1 MQTMISATKTL
12 ILLSV
17 LLMSSLTVSGQFTPQ
32 RLVINGQSGVFLTP
46 VEERAVLTAL
56 VDLRYYSKGVS
67 LRDSIILD
75 SEKRITDKNL
85 EIKLLTTKYNETV
98 AGCKKLGNTHNALI
112 EDYNKLT
119 LDNETLKGKNNIYK
133 NCTSGLD
140 LCIFNKYKQN
150 WMNYA

>member
-1 MQTMISATKTL
+1 
-12 ILLSV
+12 
-17 LLMSSLTVSGQFTPQ
+17 MSSLTVCGQFTPQ

-46 VEERAVLTAL
+46 EQERAVLTAL

-98 AGCKKLGNTHNALI
+98 TDCKKLGNNYNTLI
-112 EDYNKLT
+112 EDYNKLVI
-119 LDNETLKGKNNIYK
+119 DNEVLKTKNTTIKNWTFGLAISTLVLGTLLILTN
-133 NCTSGLD
+133 
-140 LCIFNKYKQN
+140 
-150 WMNYA
+150 

>member
-17 LLMSSLTVSGQFTPQ
+17 LLISNLTVCGQFTPQ

-56 VDLRYYSKGVS
+56 VDLRYYSKSVS

-75 SEKRITDKNL
+75 SEKRIVDKNL
-85 EIKLLTTKYNETV
+85 EIKLLTSKYNNCIGDQKEL
-98 AGCKKLGNTHNALI
+98 GKKYNSVI
-112 EDYNKLT
+112 EEYNKLVI
-119 LDNETLKGKNNIYK
+119 DNEVLKTKNNIRK
-133 NCTSGLD
+133 NWIVGLACST
-140 LCIFNKYKQN
+140 LILGTLLIVTN
-150 WMNYA
+150 

>member
-1 MQTMISATKTL
+1 M
-12 ILLSV
+12 
-17 LLMSSLTVSGQFTPQ
+17 LLMSSLTVFGQFTPQ

-56 VDLRYYSKGVS
+56 VDLRYYSNAVLLK
-67 LRDSIILD
+67 DSIILD
-75 SEKRITDKNL
+75 LEKSITDKNV

-119 LDNETLKGKNNIYK
+119 LDNETLKSKNNIYK
-133 NCTSGLD
+133 NCTFGLAIST
-140 LCIFNKYKQN
+140 LVLGTLLIVTN
-150 WMNYA
+150 

>member
-1 MQTMISATKTL
+1 MLL
-12 ILLSV
+12 I
-17 LLMSSLTVSGQFTPQ
+17 SSLTVCGQFTPQ

-75 SEKRITDKNL
+75 SEKRIGDKNL
-85 EIKLLTTKYNETV
+85 VIKLLTSKYNETV

-119 LDNETLKGKNNIYK
+119 LDNEKLKGKNNTYK
-133 NCTSGLD
+133 NCTFGLAIST
-140 LCIFNKYKQN
+140 LVLGTLLILTN
-150 WMNYA
+150 

>member
-75 SEKRITDKNL
+75 SEKRIVDKDL
-85 EIKLLTTKYNETV
+85 EIKLLTSKYNNCITSQKDL
-98 AGCKKLGNTHNALI
+98 GKKYNGVI
-112 EDYNKLT
+112 EDYNKLVI
-119 LDNETLKGKNNIYK
+119 DNEVLKTKNNIRK
-133 NCTSGLD
+133 NWIIGLSGSTLVFGA
-140 LCIFNKYKQN
+140 LLILTN
-150 WMNYA
+150 

>member
-46 VEERAVLTAL
+46 EQERAVLTAM

-75 SEKRITDKNL
+75 FEKRIVDKNL
-85 EIKLLTTKYNETV
+85 EIKLLTSKYNNCITSQKDL
-98 AGCKKLGNTHNALI
+98 GKKYNGVI
-112 EDYNKLT
+112 EDYNKLVI
-119 LDNETLKGKNNIYK
+119 DNEVLKTKNNIRK
-133 NCTSGLD
+133 NWIIGLAGST
-140 LCIFNKYKQN
+140 LVFGALLILTN
-150 WMNYA
+150 

>member
-1 MQTMISATKTL
+1 M
-12 ILLSV
+12 
-17 LLMSSLTVSGQFTPQ
+17 LLMSSLTACGQFTPQ

-46 VEERAVLTAL
+46 EQERAVLTAL

-98 AGCKKLGNTHNALI
+98 AGCKKLGDTHNALI
-112 EDYNKLT
+112 EDYNKLVI
-119 LDNETLKGKNNIYK
+119 DNEVLKTKNTTIKNWTFGLACSTLILGTLLILTN
-133 NCTSGLD
+133 
-140 LCIFNKYKQN
+140 
-150 WMNYA
+150 

>member
-1 MQTMISATKTL
+1 M
-12 ILLSV
+12 
-17 LLMSSLTVSGQFTPQ
+17 LLMSSLTVCGQFTPQ

-46 VEERAVLTAL
+46 EQERAVLTAL

-98 AGCKKLGNTHNALI
+98 TDCKKLGNNYNTLI
-112 EDYNKLT
+112 EDYNKLVI
-119 LDNETLKGKNNIYK
+119 DNEVLKTKNTTIKNWTFGLAISTLVLGTLLILTN
-133 NCTSGLD
+133 
-140 LCIFNKYKQN
+140 
-150 WMNYA
+150 

>member
-1 MQTMISATKTL
+1 MLL
-12 ILLSV
+12 I
-17 LLMSSLTVSGQFTPQ
+17 SSLTVCGQFTPQ

-56 VDLRYYSKGVS
+56 VDLRYYSKAII

-85 EIKLLTTKYNETV
+85 EIKLLTSKYNETV

-119 LDNETLKGKNNIYK
+119 LDNEVLKTKNNTYK
-133 NCTSGLD
+133 NCTFGLAIST
-140 LCIFNKYKQN
+140 LVLGTLLILTN
-150 WMNYA
+150 

>member
-1 MQTMISATKTL
+1 M
-12 ILLSV
+12 
-17 LLMSSLTVSGQFTPQ
+17 LLMSSLTVCGQFTPQ

-85 EIKLLTTKYNETV
+85 EIKLLTTKYNSCITDQKEL
-98 AGCKKLGNTHNALI
+98 GKKYNGVI
-112 EDYNKLT
+112 EDYNKLVI
-119 LDNETLKGKNNIYK
+119 DNETLKGKNNIYK
-133 NCTSGLD
+133 NCTFGLAIST
-140 LCIFNKYKQN
+140 LVLGTLLILTN
-150 WMNYA
+150 

>member
-46 VEERAVLTAL
+46 EQERAVLTAL
-56 VDLRYYSKGVS
+56 VDLRYYSKGVT

-75 SEKRITDKNL
+75 FEKRIVDKNL
-85 EIKLLTTKYNETV
+85 EIKLLTSKYNDCISGQKEL
-98 AGCKKLGNTHNALI
+98 GKKYNSVI
-112 EDYNKLT
+112 EEYNKLVI
-119 LDNETLKGKNNIYK
+119 DNEVLKNKNNIRK
-133 NCTSGLD
+133 NWIIGLAGST
-140 LCIFNKYKQN
+140 LLFGTLLILTN
-150 WMNYA
+150 